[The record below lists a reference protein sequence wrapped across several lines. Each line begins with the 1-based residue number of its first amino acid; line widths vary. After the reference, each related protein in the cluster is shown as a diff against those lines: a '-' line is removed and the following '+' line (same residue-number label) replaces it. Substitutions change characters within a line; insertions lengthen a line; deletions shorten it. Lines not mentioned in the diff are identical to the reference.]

1 MILPLAWKNASPAAI
16 FTRTRVP
23 MGKWIHHVQIATV
36 QAELA
41 HPRGDPYVCFLFDQ
55 LGAGDERVPG
65 RTAFLLICDGRL
77 RFEISYHNST
87 TIYVLNW
94 ETCPKSFNQLGTSG
108 VSGSC
113 WSVCGYFGI
122 TFRK

>member
-55 LGAGDERVPG
+55 LGAGDERVPW
-65 RTAFLLICDGRL
+65 RTTSLSFHDFRL
-77 RFEISYHNST
+77 RFKTSYHNVT
-87 TIYVLNW
+87 TIRLWNVRYFAAL
-94 ETCPKSFNQLGTSG
+94 CPLRPKHDPHNDRTIS
-108 VSGSC
+108 
-113 WSVCGYFGI
+113 
-122 TFRK
+122 

>member
-55 LGAGDERVPG
+55 LGACDERVPW

-77 RFEISYHNST
+77 RFETSYHNGT
-87 TIYVLNW
+87 T
-94 ETCPKSFNQLGTSG
+94 TCLGTSR
-108 VSGSC
+108 
-113 WSVCGYFGI
+113 YFTSLCPLRPNHESHNDGTI
-122 TFRK
+122 S